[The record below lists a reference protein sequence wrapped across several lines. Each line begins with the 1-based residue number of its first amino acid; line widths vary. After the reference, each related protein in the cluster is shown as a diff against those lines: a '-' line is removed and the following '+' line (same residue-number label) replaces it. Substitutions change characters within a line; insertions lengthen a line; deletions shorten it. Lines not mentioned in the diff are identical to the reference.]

1 MVLSVLL
8 EKKPLGFLNTPSS
21 RPFLYLAG
29 QESIRVLP
37 LVRTMVVVP
46 AEVVTNPDKSLDVRI
61 SLPSFVFTLFLVPL
75 VENLCAVPEA
85 LRRRCLLVDPWW

>member
-1 MVLSVLL
+1 MIS
-8 EKKPLGFLNTPSS
+8 NTPSS

-29 QESIRVLP
+29 
-37 LVRTMVVVP
+37 T
-46 AEVVTNPDKSLDVRI
+46 EVDSGFASGANDGGAPSGGCNQPRQTLKVCI
-61 SLPSFVFTLFLVPL
+61 SLASFDFTLFLVPL